1 MILRNVGYNHFHNA
15 DFQIERPEGS
25 GDNLLLILKSEAII
39 TLDGKDVQVPQNTF
53 ILYPV
58 GMPQYYRCVP
68 GKTFSN
74 DWIHF
79 LFEHE
84 EESWFREKHIP
95 TTTPISLKHTEF
107 FSYCIK
113 SIAEESYSDSLHA
126 ADSISHYFWLLCNK
140 VSEQLHEIQIR
151 RTSSRLEM
159 MQIIRNKIYRE
170 PYLEWS
176 VDWASHE
183 TNMSRS
189 AFQHQY
195 RLQFGVTFIQD
206 LIASRISHA
215 KMLLHTTNMTIQ
227 DVAMQCG
234 YRNYEHFARQFK
246 ACCGISPGAYRNQ
259 K

>member
-1 MILRNVGYNHFHNA
+1 MILRNVGYHHCHDA
-15 DFQIERPEGS
+15 DFRVDRPTGS
-25 GDNLLLILKSEAII
+25 GDNLMLFLTSDAII
-39 TLDGKDVQVPQNTF
+39 TLNGQDIEVPCNSF
-53 ILYPV
+53 FFYPV
-58 GMPQYYRCVP
+58 GMPQFYRCAP

-79 LFEHE
+79 LFEQDE
-84 EESWFREKHIP
+84 ASWFAKKMIP
-95 TTTPISLKHTEF
+95 AATPIPLKHTEF

-126 ADSISHYFWLLCNK
+126 SDSISHYFWLLCNK
-140 VSEQLHEIQIR
+140 VSEQLHEMQTR
-151 RTSSRLEM
+151 RTTSRLEM

-195 RLQFGVTFIQD
+195 RVQFGVTFIQD
-206 LIASRISHA
+206 LIASRIAYA
-215 KMLLHTTNMTIQ
+215 KMLLQTTNMTVQ
-227 DVAMQCG
+227 DIAMQSG
-234 YRNYEHFARQFK
+234 YHNYEHFARQFK
-246 ACCGISPGAYRNQ
+246 AHCKISPGSFR
-259 K
+259 KTC

>member
-1 MILRNVGYNHFHNA
+1 MILRNVGYNHCHNA
-15 DFQIERPEGS
+15 DFKIERPEGS
-25 GDNLLLILKSEAII
+25 GDNLLLILKSESII
-39 TLDGKDVQVPQNTF
+39 TLNGNDILLPRNTF
-53 ILYPV
+53 FLYPV

-68 GKTFSN
+68 GKTFEN

-84 EESWFREKHIP
+84 EAAWFSEKQIP
-95 TTTPISLKHTEF
+95 LATPIPLRHTEF

-140 VSEQLHEIQIR
+140 VSEQQHEIQFR
-151 RTSSRLEM
+151 LTSSKQEM
-159 MQIIRNKIYRE
+159 MQIIRNKIQRE

-195 RLQFGVTFIQD
+195 RVQFGVTFIQD
-206 LIASRISHA
+206 LIASRIAYA
-215 KMLLHTTNMTIQ
+215 KMLLHTTNMTVQ
-227 DVAMQCG
+227 DVALQCG
-234 YRNYEHFARQFK
+234 YHNYEHFARQFK
-246 ACCGISPGAYRNQ
+246 ANCGTSPGAFRNNR
-259 K
+259 